1 MNTKPILPIAPR
13 AAALPTLVLGVM
25 LGVLAG
31 ATVAAQDAPAA
42 APATA
47 PVGAPPAGNFRGFS
61 GTRWASD
68 FNVRSGHCDRKRITE
83 NPRRSEAIA
92 SLGQRRLVSRDSAVL
107 IGAKLS
113 DLLPSSLGAD
123 LDEGDQACMGQ
134 VLELGASGHWV
145 KWDNGATGLH
155 FEMRPDAGRD
165 GIAGACRGFRLK
177 ASGNEQHAKRTAMAC
192 ETGPGLWQL
201 SSL

>member
-1 MNTKPILPIAPR
+1 MHTTKPTLWIASR
-13 AAALPTLVLGVM
+13 AATLLTLALWVTLGALP
-25 LGVLAG
+25 G
-31 ATVAAQDAPAA
+31 ANAAAQDAAAA
-42 APATA
+42 APTA
-47 PVGAPPAGNFRGFS
+47 APPAGNFAASQERAG
-61 GTRWASD
+61 ASD
-68 FNVRSGHCDRKRITE
+68 FDVRSGHCDRKRITE
-83 NPRRSEAIA
+83 NPRRSDAVA
-92 SLGQRRLVSRDSAVL
+92 SLGQRRLVSRNSAVL

-113 DLLPSSLGAD
+113 DLLPSALGAD

-145 KWDNGATGLH
+145 RWDNGATGLH

-177 ASGNEQHAKRTAMAC
+177 ASGNEQHAKRKAMAC